1 MTLHAHLDAVGG
13 VAGDMFVAAVLDARP
28 ELRDGL
34 MAALRMIGAPDDVA
48 FDVRAHDD
56 GTMTGTRFVVD
67 LADVAGGHVPF
78 RDIRANLE
86 ATDLPPPVKQRAV
99 AIFTLLA
106 EAEGRVHGIA
116 PDAVTFH
123 EVGAWD
129 SIADIVGA
137 AHLIEALGV
146 VDWSCG
152 ALPKGSGTV
161 ETSHGRLPVPAP
173 ATADLLRGFVL
184 VEDGLDGER
193 VTPTGAAIIKHLA
206 PRQSA
211 TAAPRRLIGIGT
223 GFGTKK
229 LPGVPNILR
238 LLLSESDGTAATEQV
253 AIVEFEVDDQSPE
266 DLAVALDR
274 LRGVAGVLDV
284 VQWPVTGKKGRL
296 GVHVQILAR
305 PESVAEVTARCMT
318 ETTTI
323 GLRWSVVP
331 RVVLPRESTTVDGA
345 DGPVRVKLT
354 TRPGGA
360 VSAKAEIDDAA
371 TGGHEDRERTRRMA
385 EDEALEKR
393 RGDDC
398 D

>member
-86 ATDLPPPVKQRAV
+86 ATDLPPPVKQRSV

-173 ATADLLRGFVL
+173 ATAALLRGFVL

-193 VTPTGAAIIKHLA
+193 VTPTGAALIKHLA

-211 TAAPRRLIGIGT
+211 TAA
-223 GFGTKK
+223 
-229 LPGVPNILR
+229 
-238 LLLSESDGTAATEQV
+238 
-253 AIVEFEVDDQSPE
+253 
-266 DLAVALDR
+266 
-274 LRGVAGVLDV
+274 
-284 VQWPVTGKKGRL
+284 
-296 GVHVQILAR
+296 H
-305 PESVAEVTARCMT
+305 M
-318 ETTTI
+318 
-323 GLRWSVVP
+323 
-331 RVVLPRESTTVDGA
+331 
-345 DGPVRVKLT
+345 
-354 TRPGGA
+354 
-360 VSAKAEIDDAA
+360 
-371 TGGHEDRERTRRMA
+371 
-385 EDEALEKR
+385 
-393 RGDDC
+393 
-398 D
+398 